1 MVKLARENRSKFL
14 EVKCPDCENEQII
27 FDRACTQV
35 DCIVCGS
42 NLATPTGGKAQI
54 KAEIITAFE

>member
-1 MVKLARENRSKFL
+1 MNRSSL
-14 EVKCPDCENEQII
+14 TGHVP
-27 FDRACTQV
+27 V